1 MEPIIS
7 VVGALEYFL
16 IVFDSLPFSTKTF
29 VVTALCFS
37 MGAGFIRFL
46 LQL

>member
-7 VVGALEYFL
+7 FAGALEFFL
-16 IVFDSLPFSTKTF
+16 IVFDSLPFSIQSF